1 MKILRRILR
10 GLLVLAVVVLAFAAG
25 VVAVLT
31 LTQTGRDNLAG
42 IVSNFASGA
51 GRTVKIDGLSG
62 IWSGNLRVD
71 SVVVSDGEGPW
82 LVARGLAVDW
92 SPSKLLS
99 YRFDAE
105 RVRADRVEI
114 ARAPKAEPVPES
126 QQGGG
131 SLPVSISVRALDF
144 PDIALGPQLAGGVAS
159 VAASGSLAVDA
170 NPMQV
175 QSDLTVRRT
184 DGRAGDVKATIDF
197 APGENRIDIDVRGSE
212 PRGGIIAN
220 LLGLPGEP
228 AVEIA
233 VAGSGPAADWS
244 GSGTFEVDGAP
255 LAEVEGRHRFTERG
269 SFIEAKGNGAFE
281 RFLPERFRSLLAGES
296 SFDFAGTVTA
306 EESTG
311 ARGLMIERAS
321 LESAAVRATASGTL
335 DPASASDFALEVT
348 AAGEGA
354 PLSFG
359 TEEAPIDLLVR
370 SASVRALG
378 DGREPNLDV
387 EAALGS
393 LKTNDVEL
401 RQVNV
406 TLHSDGFNLAERTGP
421 VVGQVSAATLVIDNP
436 TIAPLVAGEI
446 RAGLEGTLSAEA
458 LDVAKATIRSDA
470 LTGNASGRVSLADG
484 SIEINLDADVAS
496 AALPAAARPV
506 LGERVALDGTI
517 RRDHEGLVSADP
529 VSVRSGPLQATGT
542 IRTQNSEIDALLTGT
557 LADIAPLAQGASGAI
572 SLSASAKGPLAT
584 PDVSLTVNSDR
595 IVAAGRE
602 ITGLKLG
609 ASGKVD
615 PANPAADVKLA
626 GNVAGE
632 VLTGSARLATV
643 QGRREIKGLNL
654 SLGQNRIAGDLLL
667 DDNFVPVGTI
677 NFQLPQVGALA
688 ALALETAEGDLN
700 GTISFTN
707 QGVPSLKLDA
717 RTAGIKRGDL
727 SAKNVAIAAGVT
739 NYLAQPAVTGT
750 VKAAEVISGTTV
762 VSGVDVRLT
771 QDGPWTG
778 FDGGATVSNI
788 PARAAGRVRLDN
800 GRTIIELAS
809 GQATVQGIV
818 ARIARASTV
827 EIANGVAA
835 LRNLA
840 LDIGGGSVTVNGTA
854 GSALNLDVTLARVPA
869 SLANNFAPGLDAAGT
884 VSGTLKVTGAAA
896 NPSIRYDLQV
906 AGAQTSQTRGA
917 GFGAINVG
925 STGEFSGGRLN
936 FNATIGDGSGTALRG
951 GGTVDTGGNRA
962 LALNFSGR
970 VPFSFLTAQL
980 AAQGLAL
987 NGGADVSVQ
996 VSGSASAPVIS
1007 GSVRTSG
1014 ARFIESRSGIAIN
1027 DISAD
1032 VALGNG
1038 VATIRSL
1045 NGNLSTGGSISAG
1058 GTVGIEGTFPAD
1070 LRVRLSDARYTD
1082 GRVVTATMSGDLALK
1097 GPLMAGPTLSGTINL
1112 ARTVITIPER
1122 LPSSLSALDVK
1133 HRNAPAAVRQQDQA
1147 LRPAAQASGGAGVL
1161 TLDVTV
1167 NANNQIFVQ
1176 GRGLDAELG
1185 GSLRLTGSTAAP
1197 QAAGQFDLRRGRLG
1211 VLGRRLDFTEGTIT
1225 FSGSLVP
1232 YIDLAATSQAGDA
1245 AVTISVTGPANNPKF
1260 VFSSVPTLPEDEV
1273 LARLIFGRSMSNLSP
1288 LQIAQLADA
1297 AATFA
1302 GVGGSTSLLDK
1313 LRSSIGIDDLDVKT
1327 DEKGG
1332 TSVSAGKYLND
1343 RTYLSIEKGDRP
1355 GSGKA
1360 TIDLEVGKGVKL
1372 RGQATDGGEAKG
1384 GVFFE
1389 REY

>member
-1 MKILRRILR
+1 MKLFRRILR
-10 GLLVLAVVVLAFAAG
+10 ILLVLVAVVIAFSAG
-25 VVAVLT
+25 ALAVLT

-42 IVSNFASGA
+42 IVSGLASGP

-62 IWSGNLRVD
+62 IWSGHLRVG
-71 SVVVSDGEGPW
+71 SVVVSDRDGAW
-82 LVARGLAVDW
+82 LVARGVAVDW
-92 SPSKLLS
+92 SSAKLLS

-105 RVRADRVEI
+105 RVHADRVEVS
-114 ARAPKAEPVPES
+114 RAPKAEPLPEA
-126 QQGGG
+126 QQGSF
-131 SLPVSISVRALDF
+131 SLPVSINVRGLDF
-144 PDIALGPQLAGGVAS
+144 PDVALGPQLAGGVAS
-159 VAASGSLAVDA
+159 VAAAGSLVVDA
-170 NPMQV
+170 DPMQV
-175 QSDLTVRRT
+175 QSDLTVTRT

-212 PRGGIIAN
+212 PKGGIIAN

-244 GSGTFEVDGAP
+244 GSGTFTVDGAP
-255 LAEVEGRHRFTERG
+255 LAQVEGLHRFTDRG
-269 SFIEAKGNGAFE
+269 SFIEAKGSGAFE
-281 RFLPERFRSLLAGES
+281 RFLPEKFRSLLAGDS
-296 SFDFAGTVTA
+296 SFDLAGTIISHA
-306 EESTG
+306 DTG
-311 ARGLMIERAS
+311 ARGLTIERAS

-335 DPASASDFALEVT
+335 DPSSASDFALEVT

-359 TEEAPIDLLVR
+359 TEEAPIDLVVR
-370 SASVRALG
+370 SASIRALG
-378 DGREPNLDV
+378 DGSEPNLDIA
-387 EAALGS
+387 AALSS

-401 RQVNV
+401 RQVDFA
-406 TLHSDGFNLAERTGP
+406 LHSDGFNLAARTGP
-421 VVGQVSAATLVIDNP
+421 VAGQVTAATLIIDNP
-436 TIAPLVAGEI
+436 TIAPLVAGQI
-446 RAGLEGTLSAEA
+446 RAGLEGTLSTEA

-470 LTGNASGRVSLADG
+470 LTGNASGRVSLVDG
-484 SIEINLDADVAS
+484 SIEINLDADAAS

-529 VSVRSGPLQATGT
+529 FTLRSGPLQATGT
-542 IRTQNSEIDALLTGT
+542 IRTRNGEIDALLTGT
-557 LADIAPLAQGASGAI
+557 LADIAPLAQGASGAV
-572 SLSASAKGPLAT
+572 SLSASAKGPLST

-602 ITGLKLG
+602 ITGLKLD

-615 PANPAADVKLA
+615 PANPAADVKLS
-626 GNVAGE
+626 GTVAGE
-632 VLTGSARLATV
+632 ALNGSARLATV
-643 QGRREIKGLNL
+643 QGRREIKGLTV

-667 DDNFVPVGTI
+667 DENFVPVGTI

-707 QGVPSLKLDA
+707 QGAPALKLDA
-717 RTAGIKRGDL
+717 RTAGIRRGDL

-739 NYLAQPAVTGT
+739 NYLSQPAVSGT
-750 VKAAEVISGTTV
+750 VKAAEVVSGTTV

-778 FDGGATVSNI
+778 FDGGATVANI

-809 GQATVQGIV
+809 GQATVQGVV

-827 EIANGVAA
+827 EIVNGAAA
-835 LRNLA
+835 LRNVA
-840 LDIGGGSVTVNGTA
+840 LDVGGGSVTVNGTA
-854 GSALNLDVTLARVPA
+854 GDTLNLDVALARVPV

-884 VSGTLKVTGAAA
+884 ASGTVKVTGAAA
-896 NPSIRYDLQV
+896 NPSIRYDVQV

-925 STGEFSGGRLN
+925 STGEFAGGRLN
-936 FNATIGDGSGTALRG
+936 FKATIGDGSGTTLRG
-951 GGTVDTGGNRA
+951 GGSVDTRNQG
-962 LALNFSGR
+962 LSLDFSGR
-970 VPFSFLTAQL
+970 VPFSFLTARL

-987 NGGADVSVQ
+987 SGAADVSVQ
-996 VSGSASAPVIS
+996 VSGSTASPVVS

-1027 DISAD
+1027 DIAAD

-1045 NGNLSTGGSISAG
+1045 TGKLSTGGSISAG
-1058 GTVGIEGTFPAD
+1058 GTVGIEGAFMAD
-1070 LRVRLSDARYTD
+1070 LSVRLNDARYTD

-1097 GPLMAGPTLSGTINL
+1097 GPLMSGPTLSGTINL
-1112 ARTVITIPER
+1112 ARTVIAIPDR
-1122 LPSSLSALDVK
+1122 LPSSLSTLDVK
-1133 HRNAPAAVRQQDQA
+1133 HRNAPAAVREQDQA
-1147 LRPAAQASGGAGVL
+1147 LKPASEATGGSGVL

-1185 GSLRLTGSTAAP
+1185 GSLRLTGSTASP
-1197 QAAGQFDLRRGRLG
+1197 QATGQFDLRRGRLA
-1211 VLGRRLDFTEGTIT
+1211 VLGRRLDFTSGTIT

-1232 YIDLAATSQAGDA
+1232 YIDLAATSRAGDA
-1245 AVTISVTGPANNPKF
+1245 DVTISVSGPANNPKF
-1260 VFSSVPTLPEDEV
+1260 TFSSVPTLPEDEV

-1302 GVGGSTSLLDK
+1302 GVGGSSSLLDK
-1313 LRSSIGIDDLDVKT
+1313 LRSSVGIDDLDLKT

-1384 GVFFE
+1384 GIFYE